1 MREVDGLG
9 AFHNAGDI
17 GLVYQLGT
25 SQDGDGAILRLPYQE
40 KFSYTFG
47 NFFHPFVG
55 NLIQQLNQTSVA
67 GMLDPA
73 FLESLHYAYPRLTTR
88 CWTPRPCRSRWRT
101 RTSTSRSAARTRTTT
116 GSCCSTSRS

>member
-25 SQDGDGAILRLPYQE
+25 SQDSQGAILRLPYQE

-73 FLESLHYAYPRLTTR
+73 FLESLHLGRLHGAGR
-88 CWTPRPCRSRWRT
+88 RDRVGR
-101 RTSTSRSAARTRTTT
+101 AA
-116 GSCCSTSRS
+116 GPGH